1 MKSAKGHG
9 REEQD
14 WVLGREIPVLCST
27 MGKEGVGNAEGRAK
41 RKAGA
46 LN

>member
-1 MKSAKGHG
+1 MQKGMAGKS
-9 REEQD
+9 